1 MRRIPCNINKT
12 RDSSVPT
19 NRRNL
24 RMTNIDMYKIY
35 YIYIATNQRN
45 TVIYTGV
52 TSNLERRIQEHKLK
66 MIKGFTKKY
75 NVDKLVYYE
84 IFDNPVKAIAREKEI
99 KGWTRIKKEILIE
112 KINSKYKD
120 LVNEHGILLPDLS
133 VEESG

>member
-1 MRRIPCNINKT
+1 
-12 RDSSVPT
+12 
-19 NRRNL
+19 
-24 RMTNIDMYKIY
+24 MYKIY

-66 MIKGFTKKY
+66 IIKGFTKKY
-75 NVDKLVYYE
+75 NIDKLIYYE
-84 IFDNPVKAIAREKEI
+84 IFENPLKAIAREKEI

-112 KINSKYKD
+112 KINPKYKD